1 MIGQAVAAI
10 VSGQATNVLVFRS
23 LNGRS
28 GARYGRSPASE
39 TAAGRAHPGGD
50 AVDDFFAPYGLLVPG
65 QVYAMVA
72 QRHMAEFGTTHEQLG
87 AIAVDL
93 PASAPSAN
101 PNAQMGGRPLTLDGY
116 LEGRWL
122 SRPLRLF
129 DYCLETD
136 GACAVVVSP
145 AERAAD
151 SPHPTVLIRA
161 VAQGSGPG
169 VQGGTI
175 NPILMRETYTTW
187 PSAHAARTLYQ
198 RAGVGPDDIDVAQI
212 YDCFTITVL
221 VQLEDYGF
229 CAKGEGGPFAA
240 SGALGHRRLAADQH
254 RRWAPVRGLHP
265 RHEPHRRGRPPAARH
280 VDSPGRRRRDVPGDG
295 RVAAGDQRPD
305 PAERPRERELATAR
319 ATGRRRAGASW
330 WCRVCRPAGHV
341 LHLPRA
347 YCATCDTFDVTWRPV
362 AGRGHGAHLDG
373 GRARRRPGVPGAVH
387 RGPRRA
393 RRPAWRPVRVGPPR
407 PCGAS
412 RRATD
417 GRALRRRGRRDHAAP
432 VGAGVSRGVAV
443 VVGVG

>member
-1 MIGQAVAAI
+1 MSTTTSPVRGHRDRCAITGIGHTTFSKDSGVSDLTLALAAGRAAIADAGLRPADIDGIVRNDMDLVTHNALADGLGIPDLTYWGVGGPGGSAPPAMIGQAVAAI

-87 AIAVDL
+87 AIAVTCRER
-93 PASAPSAN
+93 ARTN
-101 PNAQMGGRPLTLDGY
+101 PNAQMGDRPLTLAGY

-122 SRPLRLF
+122 SQPLRLF

-151 SPHPTVLIRA
+151 SPHPTVLVRA
-161 VAQGSGPG
+161 VAQGTGPG

-175 NPILMRETYTTW
+175 NPILMRGTYTTW

-240 SGALGHRRLAADQH
+240 SGALDVGGSLPINTGGGHLSEGYLH
-254 RRWAPVRGLHP
+254 GMNHIVEGVRQL
-265 RHEPHRRGRPPAARH
+265 RGTSTAQVAGAETCLVTGGSPPATSALILR
-280 VDSPGRRRRDVPGDG
+280 S
-295 RVAAGDQRPD
+295 AA
-305 PAERPRERELATAR
+305 
-319 ATGRRRAGASW
+319 
-330 WCRVCRPAGHV
+330 
-341 LHLPRA
+341 
-347 YCATCDTFDVTWRPV
+347 
-362 AGRGHGAHLDG
+362 
-373 GRARRRPGVPGAVH
+373 
-387 RGPRRA
+387 
-393 RRPAWRPVRVGPPR
+393 
-407 PCGAS
+407 
-412 RRATD
+412 
-417 GRALRRRGRRDHAAP
+417 
-432 VGAGVSRGVAV
+432 
-443 VVGVG
+443 